1 MVKKIGNDSIVL
13 ITIKQ
18 AKELNTKYDSVVYE
32 KNNITL
38 SFKEYTKKSAN
49 RLQSM
54 YDSYDTEKGQKE
66 IFKEQANQ
74 YKIEA
79 DRFKYYYIENKK
91 MYERRES
98 QYIKE
103 NRRHAIHYLVLCI
116 LVGVFATI

>member
-1 MVKKIGNDSIVL
+1 MKRIGSDSIVIVTL
-13 ITIKQ
+13 KQ
-18 AKELNTKYDSVVYE
+18 AQELNTKYDSVISD
-32 KNNITL
+32 KNTIDLN
-38 SFKEYTKKSAN
+38 FRDYTKKSAK

-54 YDSYDTEKGQKE
+54 YDSYYTEKTQKD

-79 DRFKYYYIENKK
+79 DRFKYYYIENRKI
-91 MYERRES
+91 YEKREV

-116 LVGVFATI
+116 LVGVFASL